1 MAYSN
6 SFGEATRRTVLK
18 ATAGALGVA
27 AVSGTAAASDGEYD
41 PYQPETIGKSSDNVS
56 NAGYHSMGA
65 IGSESTAGR
74 PENPHYG
81 GITEVRV
88 HGDYAF
94 VGLFSSRDETDG
106 RGVAIVDISD
116 YNRAETEADLDQA
129 EMTVLSFFGNQNPGT
144 AIMDVKVSADGNYL
158 FLGTQPITALFGE
171 LTTSTDS
178 DADSTSGTNTGGVV
192 AVDVTDKG
200 NPTIAGTFD
209 AFTTGIHNLFHHRIG
224 GNDYVFACKD
234 IEYAGDAGMYVFEF
248 HRDTG
253 LLELVNRWTVP
264 EEPNTDAAP
273 FPFFY
278 CHDVEV
284 QDDPKTG
291 TPTAYL
297 SYWDAGLQVLD
308 VSDPTSIT
316 RIGRFEMRQAH
327 FATPAPDL
335 VDGKRVCIAS
345 HEEPSGDYD
354 DGMEEK
360 SNPKSTGTVFLV
372 DADGIYEDPSVTTDL
387 PLLDDWTWQNATTI
401 EGVDDIEFTDFAL
414 SPHNST
420 VEKHVDPRSGAVEFY
435 VHQAHYHGG
444 LRYLNIDTG
453 DWSLVETGWSRPQY
467 DVPEASMMEG
477 LNATTPNIWGAD
489 VSNGVTFAADINQG
503 IHAIYNTDLPIS
515 GATPVVALER
525 SDDGSVFT
533 GGQTDHVTLK
543 LQYAESDVLIRD
555 RLPESW
561 TVADGDDHT
570 TYLEGGGRM
579 VEFTNPVSEADPERN
594 YFAEVPSGAETTGDY
609 TFGPVEFSHDGGDTW
624 HEIEATTEVN
634 TVSGT
639 STNTNSLTLG
649 TIGGAAGVFY
659 HQREKV
665 LNTVRGVFGDE

>member
-1 MAYSN
+1 MPPTPL
-6 SFGEATRRTVLK
+6 GKPTRRTILK

-27 AVSGTAAASDGEYD
+27 AVSGVAAGSDEYD
-41 PYQPETIGKSSDNVS
+41 PFKPETVGKSSDNVT
-56 NAGYHSMGA
+56 NVGYHSLGG
-65 IGSESTAGR
+65 IGGESTAGR

-81 GITEVRV
+81 GVTEIRT

-94 VGLFSSRDETDG
+94 VSLFSSRTETDG

-116 YNRAETEADLDQA
+116 YNRAETQADVEQA
-129 EMTVLSFFGNQNPGT
+129 EMTVLSFFGNQSPGT
-144 AIMDVKVSADGNYL
+144 AIMDVKGSADGNYL
-158 FLGTQPITALFGE
+158 FLGTQPISALYNE
-171 LTTSTDS
+171 VTTGTDS
-178 DADSTSGTNTGGVV
+178 DADSTSGTNTGGLI
-192 AVDVTDKG
+192 AVDITDKG
-200 NPTIAGTFD
+200 NPTVVGTFD
-209 AFTTGIHNLFHHRIG
+209 AFSTGIHNLFHHRIG
-224 GNDYVFACKD
+224 GADYVFACKD

-354 DGMEEK
+354 EGVEEK
-360 SNPKSTGTVFLV
+360 TNPKSTGTVFLV
-372 DADGIYEDPSVTTDL
+372 DVDGVYEEAGTTEL
-387 PLLDDWTWQNATTI
+387 PELDNWTWQNAAAI
-401 EGVDDIEFTDFAL
+401 DGVDDISFTNFAL

-420 VEKHVDPRSGAVEFY
+420 VEKHLDPETGDENFW

-444 LRYLNIDTG
+444 LRYLRIDPASWTLKE
-453 DWSLVETGWSRPQY
+453 DGWSRPQY
-467 DVPEASMMEG
+467 DVPEDSMLGG

-489 VSNGVTFAADINQG
+489 ESNGVTFASDINQG
-503 IHAIYNTDLPIS
+503 VHAIYNAEIPIS
-515 GATPVVALER
+515 GATPVVALSR

-533 GGQTDHVTLK
+533 GGQTDHVTLSVD
-543 LQYAESDVLIRD
+543 YAGEPVLVRD

-561 TVADGDDHT
+561 SVVDGDDHT
-570 TYLEGGGRM
+570 TSLEGGARM
-579 VEFTNPVSEADPERN
+579 VEFTTPVSEADGVRN
-594 YFAEVPSGAETTGDY
+594 YFAEAPTGVEATGDY
-609 TFGPVEFSHDGGDTW
+609 TFGPVEFSHDGGETW
-624 HEIEATTEVN
+624 HEIKATTEVN
-634 TVSGT
+634 TVGGVD
-639 STNTNSLTLG
+639 TNTLTLG
-649 TIGGAAGVFY
+649 TIGGTAGVFY

-665 LNTVRGVFGDE
+665 LSAVRGLFED